1 MKGDVRIIPD
11 TGDFRKPL
19 FYARNLASLGVPIFC
34 CKLDDEGNPVRAYD
48 WQKTEPGEDSV
59 RAIDRWQPGWALGAV
74 TGSVFDVVDV
84 DPRNGGLDSWPI
96 TLASCSRMSLR
107 SYSAIAARMSRGAP
121 WIASP
126 GVAHTCLL
134 DAAVDLQAA
143 GGFVFIA
150 PTVRPSKWPADE
162 GELRPYRGP
171 APADWNASPWLP
183 SPPSLP

>member
-1 MKGDVRIIPD
+1 MIIPD

-84 DPRNGGLDSWPI
+84 DPRNGGLDSWPLL
-96 TLASCSRMSLR
+96 LARL
-107 SYSAIAARMSRGAP
+107 ADEPPELFGIAALVARRRPGSLKQE
-121 WIASP
+121 SP
-126 GVAHTCLL
+126 GPCPPMAI
-134 DAAVDLQAA
+134 DLQAA

-162 GELRPYRGP
+162 GELRPHP
-171 APADWNASPWLP
+171 ARLLDWNASPW
-183 SPPSLP
+183 PP